1 MYGQF
6 FVLFALV
13 FTGYFLR
20 KVQVINEGMAGG
32 LHSFISYFA
41 FPCLLVYKI
50 GTLDMSS
57 GLATQLLIMTLLS
70 CGLFVLYVI
79 CARLITKFLKYPHRV
94 AAVAELSMTAP
105 NNGFMGFPIA
115 LLFFGQEGLFLIM
128 GHNIALNLYA
138 FTYGL
143 YALRRKPKKGSEGKS
158 GETLVRKTWRE
169 RFQETRIKVWTVTI
183 RLILNP
189 NILAMVAGFIICF
202 GNISL
207 NNPVG
212 VYLEYMANIATPMAM
227 MFIGA
232 TLAGTNF
239 LDLFRNRIVWESAV
253 AKLLLIPAV
262 SMLAVF
268 FLPIDPIMKGI
279 LVIASAL
286 PTAAVIS
293 VIVQQEGRDA
303 IMASKII
310 FFTTV
315 MSMGTIPLW
324 MQFLHWALP
333 I

>member
-13 FTGYFLR
+13 FSGYFLR
-20 KVQVINEGMAGG
+20 KVQVINQGMADG
-32 LHSFISYFA
+32 LHTFISYFA

-50 GTLDMSS
+50 GTLDMTS
-57 GLATQLLIMTLLS
+57 GLAVQLFIITLLS
-70 CGLFVLYVI
+70 CGLFVLYSL
-79 CARLITKFLKYPHRV
+79 CARLFVKGLKYPHRV
-94 AAVAELSMTAP
+94 AAVAELSMAAP

-143 YALRRKPKKGSEGKS
+143 YNLRRQPGKAGEPKVHRS
-158 GETLVRKTWRE
+158 RRE
-169 RFQETRIKVWTVTI
+169 RFQETRIKAWTVTI
-183 RLILNP
+183 RLMINP
-189 NILAMVAGFIICF
+189 NIVAMVVGFIICF
-202 GNISL
+202 SHISL

-212 VYLEYMANIATPMAM
+212 IYLEYMANIATPMAM

-232 TLAGTNF
+232 TLAGTNI

-253 AKLLLIPAV
+253 AKLILIPAI
-262 SMLAVF
+262 SMLAVV
-268 FLPIDPIMKGI
+268 FLPIDPVMKGI
-279 LVIASAL
+279 LIIASAL

-293 VIVQQEGRDA
+293 VLVQQEGRDA
-303 IMASKII
+303 LMASKII

-315 MSMGTIPLW
+315 MSMGTIPIW
-324 MQFLHWALP
+324 MQIIHWVLP

>member
-13 FTGYFLR
+13 FSGYFLR
-20 KVQVINEGMAGG
+20 KVKVINEGMAGG
-32 LHSFISYFA
+32 LHTFISYFA

-50 GTLDMSS
+50 GTLDMTS
-57 GLATQLLIMTLLS
+57 GLAAQLLIMTLLS
-70 CGLFVLYVI
+70 CGLFALYAI
-79 CARLITKFLKYPHRV
+79 CARLFVKYLKYPHRV
-94 AAVAELSMTAP
+94 AAVAELSMAAP

-143 YALRRKPKKGSEGKS
+143 YALRRAPKEKGEKIH
-158 GETLVRKTWRE
+158 KTKWE
-169 RFQETRIKVWTVTI
+169 RFQAARIKAWTVAI

-202 GNISL
+202 GRISL
-207 NNPVG
+207 DNPVG

-253 AKLLLIPAV
+253 AKLILIPAI
-262 SMLAVF
+262 SLLAVV
-268 FLPIDPIMKGI
+268 FLPIDPVMKGI
-279 LVIASAL
+279 LVIATAL

-293 VIVQQEGRDA
+293 VLVQQEGRDA
-303 IMASKII
+303 MMASKII

-315 MSMGTIPLW
+315 MSMGTIPVW
-324 MQFLHWALP
+324 MQILHWVLP

>member
-13 FTGYFLR
+13 FSGYFLR

-50 GTLDMSS
+50 GTLDMTS
-57 GLATQLLIMTLLS
+57 GLATQLLVITLLS
-70 CGLFVLYVI
+70 CALFVLYAV
-79 CARLITKFLKYPHRV
+79 CARLFVKGLKYPHRV
-94 AAVAELSMTAP
+94 AAVAELSMAAP

-143 YALRRKPKKGSEGKS
+143 YVL
-158 GETLVRKTWRE
+158 RKTPAKPGEAKDHRSKGE
-169 RFQETRIKVWTVTI
+169 RFRQTSKKAWKVTV
-183 RLILNP
+183 RLVLNP

-202 GNISL
+202 GHISL

-212 VYLEYMANIATPMAM
+212 TYLEYMANIATPMAM

-239 LDLFRNRIVWESAV
+239 LDLFRNRIVWESAI
-253 AKLLLIPAV
+253 AKLILIPAV
-262 SMLAVF
+262 SLLAVI
-268 FLPIDPIMKGI
+268 FLPIDPVMKGI
-279 LVIASAL
+279 LVIATAL
-286 PTAAVIS
+286 PTAAIIS
-293 VIVQQEGRDA
+293 VLVQQEGKDA
-303 IMASKII
+303 LMASRII

-324 MQFLHWALP
+324 MQILHWVLP

>member
-13 FTGYFLR
+13 FSGYFLR
-20 KVQVINEGMAGG
+20 KVNVINEGMAGG

-50 GTLDMSS
+50 GTLDMTS
-57 GLATQLLIMTLLS
+57 GLATQLMITTLLS
-70 CGLFVLYVI
+70 CVLFVLYAV
-79 CARLITKFLKYPHRV
+79 CARLIVNGLKYPHRV
-94 AAVAELSMTAP
+94 AAVAELSMAAP

-143 YALRRKPKKGSEGKS
+143 TALRRKPSSKGDHREG
-158 GETLVRKTWRE
+158 GAHAGKTRMQ
-169 RFQETRIKVWTVTI
+169 RFQETRIKVWTVSI
-183 RLILNP
+183 RLLLNP
-189 NILAMVAGFIICF
+189 NILAMIAGFIICF
-202 GNISL
+202 GGISL

-253 AKLLLIPAV
+253 AKLVVIPAMELLV
-262 SMLAVF
+262 VA
-268 FLPIDPIMKGI
+268 FLPIDPTMKGI
-279 LVIASAL
+279 LIIASAL

-293 VIVQQEGRDA
+293 VLAQQEERDA
-303 IMASKII
+303 LMASKII

-315 MSMGTIPLW
+315 MSMGTIPVW
-324 MQFLHWALP
+324 MQIIHWLLP

>member
-13 FTGYFLR
+13 FSGYFLR
-20 KVQVINEGMAGG
+20 KVKVINEGMAGG
-32 LHSFISYFA
+32 LHTFISYFA

-50 GTLDMSS
+50 GTLDMTS

-70 CGLFVLYVI
+70 CGLFVLYAL
-79 CARLITKFLKYPHRV
+79 CARLFVKGLKYPHRV
-94 AAVAELSMTAP
+94 AAVAELSMAAP

-115 LLFFGQEGLFLIM
+115 LLFFGQAGLFLIM

-143 YALRRKPKKGSEGKS
+143 YALRRPPKAA
-158 GETLVRKTWRE
+158 GEKLHKTKWE
-169 RFQETRIKVWTVTI
+169 RFQATRIKAWTVAI
-183 RLILNP
+183 RLMLNP

-202 GNISL
+202 GRISL
-207 NNPVG
+207 DNPVG

-253 AKLLLIPAV
+253 AKLVLIPAI
-262 SMLAVF
+262 SLLAVV
-268 FLPIDPIMKGI
+268 FLPIDPVMKGI

-286 PTAAVIS
+286 PSAAVIS
-293 VIVQQEGRDA
+293 VLVQQEGKDA
-303 IMASKII
+303 MMASKII

-315 MSMGTIPLW
+315 MSMGTIPIW
-324 MQFLHWALP
+324 MQILHWVLP

>member
-13 FTGYFLR
+13 FSGYFLR

-50 GTLDMSS
+50 GTLDMTS
-57 GLATQLLIMTLLS
+57 GLAGQLLVITLLS
-70 CGLFVLYVI
+70 CALFVLYAL
-79 CARLITKFLKYPHRV
+79 CARFFVKGLKYPHRV
-94 AAVAELSMTAP
+94 AAVAELSMAAP

-143 YALRRKPKKGSEGKS
+143 YNLRRKPKKA
-158 GETLVRKTWRE
+158 GEAKDHRTRRE
-169 RFQETRIKVWTVTI
+169 RFNAARIKVWTVTI
-183 RLILNP
+183 RLMLNP

-202 GNISL
+202 GHISL
-207 NNPVG
+207 KNPVG
-212 VYLEYMANIATPMAM
+212 TYLEYMANIATPMAM

-239 LDLFRNRIVWESAV
+239 LDLFRNRIVWESAI
-253 AKLLLIPAV
+253 AKLVLIPAI
-262 SMLAVF
+262 SLLAVA
-268 FLPIDPIMKGI
+268 FLPIDPVMKGI

-293 VIVQQEGRDA
+293 VLVQQEGRDVL
-303 IMASKII
+303 MASKII

-324 MQFLHWALP
+324 MQIIHWILP